1 MTMLPAQGEIRAEG
15 GDTGCFEWSRKI
27 WFENA
32 VYGGRPNWRQDIRG
46 EGAGGCFCA
55 WKKICVENIWRTS
68 FFFLFSSR
76 FGAEEKVS
84 PKFFKMIKEIFDI
97 KESCSFD
104 GDLKWVT
111 KRDCDL
117 YTRVKFFITPYVFIK
132 CCYAFI
138 DVETDWIHRW
148 NIPSL
153 KWTGVWVDGIRVWDA
168 ASARYTRTREF
179 RWSIDRD
186 RIVHGSFDRRT
197 A

>member
-1 MTMLPAQGEIRAEG
+1 MIWERRVWWKAELAAGYTRG
-15 GDTGCFEWSRKI
+15 GGGGMFLRVK
-27 WFENA
+27 ENM
-32 VYGGRPNWRQDIRG
+32 RG
-46 EGAGGCFCA
+46 KYMEDF
-55 WKKICVENIWRTS
+55 VF

-132 CCYAFI
+132 CCYATI